1 MNLQGKVAIVTGAS
15 RGIGKEIARR
25 LAKNRVRLGIISRN
39 EKVLKETA
47 KELKNLTEVYYKALD
62 VRDENGVKEFVKD
75 MINLYGRIDILIN
88 NAGYVKPLSLLET
101 TLEDWKM
108 QLDINLTGTFLMT
121 REVVRYM
128 KNYGGKIVN
137 IASTAGLTP
146 RPGWSAYAASKAGVV
161 NFSLT
166 MSEELKQYGIKVYCV
181 APGRTAT
188 ELRRILAPDEDQS
201 KILQPE
207 NVAELVETLLTEKG
221 DYIDGQ
227 VIVIRKKLF

>member
-1 MNLQGKVAIVTGAS
+1 MSLEGKVAIITGAS
-15 RGIGKEIARR
+15 RGIGRSIAYR
-25 LAKNRVRLGIISRN
+25 LARQGVKLAIVSRTEKQLRETHDELIKYTPVYYEAFDIRDE
-39 EKVLKETA
+39 EKVIK
-47 KELKNLTEVYYKALD
+47 
-62 VRDENGVKEFVKD
+62 FVKKTVKK
-75 MINLYGRIDILIN
+75 YGKIDFLIN

-101 TLEDWKM
+101 TLEDWKT
-108 QLDINLTGTFLMT
+108 QIDINLTGSFLMT

-128 KNYGGKIVN
+128 KEYGGKIIN

-146 RPGWSAYAASKAGVV
+146 RPGWSAYAASKAALI

-166 MSEELKQYGIKVYCV
+166 MAEELKQYGIRVYCI

-188 ELRRILAPDEDQS
+188 ELRKLLAPDEDQS

-221 DYIDGQ
+221 DYVDGQ
-227 VIVIRKKLF
+227 VIIIRRRII